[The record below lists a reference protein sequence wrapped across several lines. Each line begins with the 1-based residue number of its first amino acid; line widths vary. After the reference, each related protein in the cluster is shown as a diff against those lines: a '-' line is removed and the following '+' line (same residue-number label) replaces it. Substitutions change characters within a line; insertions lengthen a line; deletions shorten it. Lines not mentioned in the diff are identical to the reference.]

1 MVPVDTI
8 PPPVVKTI
16 MFANNKGRCAT
27 FSQILL
33 TTILLPFPGTFLQ
46 SRFLLSHVYQMLRSH
61 FQNIPNSKHTIFYAE
76 YFLFDKEILSHL
88 THKASLPKNKSA
100 VAMLP
105 CVVCSFKA
113 ISEKHLRMHMQ
124 TSMMIV

>member
-1 MVPVDTI
+1 MGAGEQEVEKKEE
-8 PPPVVKTI
+8 VVESRITVNRGPTS
-16 MFANNKGRCAT
+16 MMRSGA
-27 FSQILL
+27 
-33 TTILLPFPGTFLQ
+33 GTFLQ

-113 ISEKHLRMHMQ
+113 ISEKHLTMHMQ